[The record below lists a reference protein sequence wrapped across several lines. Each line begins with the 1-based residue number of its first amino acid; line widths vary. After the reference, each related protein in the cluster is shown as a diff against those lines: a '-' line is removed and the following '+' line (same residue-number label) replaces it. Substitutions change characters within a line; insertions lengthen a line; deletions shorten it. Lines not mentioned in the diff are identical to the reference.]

1 MNGTMNWMGMS
12 ELQSGLLLLGGA
24 LVLGLVLYNL
34 WLWRKGRPRAAARL
48 AADSATRDA
57 QEPTLTD
64 PQAGDGAGFVLPVPE
79 KKPGLDALIDV
90 IAPIA
95 LEAPVSGDAV
105 LAALPATRRVGSKP
119 FAVEGF
125 NSASSRWEFAQPG
138 QRYGQLQAGVQ
149 LANRAGALNDI
160 EFSEF
165 IMKTQSLCDTL
176 GGTPDFPDM
185 RAEIG
190 RARELDQFASDH
202 DAQLGFVLRAKR
214 AAWSPSFVVQI
225 AARHGFI
232 AGSMAGRMV
241 IPASQAGAAPVL
253 SLSFDTQAALADDPT
268 LSALRELTLSLDV
281 AQVDRSERAFVRM
294 HEAATAMA
302 SEMDGVI
309 TDDNGVPLPPGAM
322 EVIATE
328 LEHLYDLLDQ
338 RELSAGSPLARR
350 LFS

>member
-1 MNGTMNWMGMS
+1 MNMS
-12 ELQSGLLLLGGA
+12 ELQTGLLLLGGA
-24 LVLGLVLYNL
+24 LLLGLAFYNL
-34 WLWRKGRPRAAARL
+34 WLWQKSRPRHST
-48 AADSATRDA
+48 ADATHGGTREA
-57 QEPTLTD
+57 KEPTLDD
-64 PQAGDGAGFVLPVPE
+64 PQAGDGVGFVLPVPE

-119 FAVEGF
+119 FAVEGL
-125 NSASSRWEFAQPG
+125 NTSSSRWEFAQPG
-138 QRYGQLQAGVQ
+138 QRYSQLQAGVQ

-165 IMKTQSLCDTL
+165 VMKTQNFCDTL

-185 RAEIG
+185 RAEIS

-214 AAWSPSFVVQI
+214 AAWSPSYIVQM
-225 AARHGFI
+225 AARRGFV

-241 IPASQAGAAPVL
+241 IPASQAGAAPVI

-268 LSALRELTLSLDV
+268 LSALRELSLSLDV
-281 AQVDRSERAFVRM
+281 AQVDRGERAFVRM
-294 HEAATAMA
+294 REAATAMA

-309 TDDNGVPLPPGAM
+309 TDDNGVALPVDAM
-322 EVIATE
+322 DVISGE
-328 LEHLYDLLDQ
+328 LEHLYDILDQ
-338 RELSAGSPLARR
+338 RELSAGSTLARR

>member
-1 MNGTMNWMGMS
+1 MNMN
-12 ELQSGLLLLGGA
+12 ELQTGLLLLGGTLLLSLA
-24 LVLGLVLYNL
+24 LYNL
-34 WLWRKGRPRAAARL
+34 WLWRKSRPRQPV
-48 AADSATRDA
+48 ADGTDSGLHREAKD
-57 QEPTLTD
+57 PTLND
-64 PQAGDGAGFVLPVPE
+64 PNAGEDAGFMLPTPE

-105 LAALPATRRVGSKP
+105 LAALPPTRRVGSKP
-119 FAVEGF
+119 FAVEGL
-125 NSASSRWEFAQPG
+125 NIVSTRWEFAQPG
-138 QRYGQLQAGVQ
+138 QRYSQLQAGVQ
-149 LANRAGALNDI
+149 LANRAGVLNDI

-165 IMKTQSLCDTL
+165 VMKTQSFCDTL

-185 RAEIG
+185 RAEIS

-214 AAWSPSFVVQI
+214 AAWSPSYIVQI
-225 AARHGFI
+225 AAKCGFV

-241 IPASQAGAAPVL
+241 IAGSQAGAAPVI

-268 LSALRELTLSLDV
+268 LSALREINLSLDV

-294 HEAATAMA
+294 REAATAMA
-302 SEMDGVI
+302 NEMEGVI
-309 TDDNGVPLPPGAM
+309 TDDNGVPLPLDAM
-322 EVIATE
+322 NVIGGE
-328 LEHLYDLLDQ
+328 LERLYDTLDQ
-338 RELSAGSPLARR
+338 RELSAGSVLARR